1 MNLAIDSPIDHIYTY
16 VHLFSGIFSD
26 CIALDHHTAVVALS
40 VRPQFLNSAL
50 TPSYSNPLNSRLK
63 RIKYQTQRAL
73 LNLAGCHG
81 GFDEQRRRV

>member
-40 VRPQFLNSAL
+40 VRPSISQFGPQTVLFE
-50 TPSYSNPLNSRLK
+50 PS
-63 RIKYQTQRAL
+63 
-73 LNLAGCHG
+73 
-81 GFDEQRRRV
+81 

>member
-40 VRPQFLNSAL
+40 VRPPISQFGPHTVLFE
-50 TPSYSNPLNSRLK
+50 PS
-63 RIKYQTQRAL
+63 
-73 LNLAGCHG
+73 
-81 GFDEQRRRV
+81 